1 MMVPTIKFGDK
12 KIVYAADLLPSM
24 GHVRMPYVMSY
35 DIRPLVTLDE
45 KAAFY
50 EKIYNGQTYV
60 LFEHDKDKAFGQLTR
75 DDRGRYGM
83 KAIETSAI
91 IGR

>member
-1 MMVPTIKFGDK
+1 MMVPTIKVGGK

-35 DIRPLVTLDE
+35 DIRPLVTLEE
-45 KAAFY
+45 KAALY
-50 EKIYNGQTYV
+50 EKILDDNTYV

-75 DDRGRYGM
+75 NERGRYGIR
-83 KAIETSAI
+83 ACEEGEVIA
-91 IGR
+91 